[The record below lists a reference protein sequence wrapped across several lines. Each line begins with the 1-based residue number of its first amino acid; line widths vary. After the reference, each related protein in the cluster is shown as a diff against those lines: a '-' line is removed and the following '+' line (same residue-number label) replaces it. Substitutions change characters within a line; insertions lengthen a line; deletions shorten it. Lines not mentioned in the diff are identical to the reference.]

1 MFIFDILY
9 LLIGGQFLDRVDGII
24 ESKVEACVINRH
36 IFKDWV
42 AQIRSN
48 YQTVWSD
55 EHDFV
60 RNAAE
65 ISVICG
71 FVYYF
76 ECLFIFFVVDE
87 IRPNIFKNSLQKFIA
102 KKIEETN
109 ILKKEEFGLKK
120 INQIKIKCLMIEGNK
135 IYKILDL
142 SDKSKKMLLEELS

>member
-1 MFIFDILY
+1 
-9 LLIGGQFLDRVDGII
+9 
-24 ESKVEACVINRH
+24 
-36 IFKDWV
+36 
-42 AQIRSN
+42 
-48 YQTVWSD
+48 
-55 EHDFV
+55 
-60 RNAAE
+60 
-65 ISVICG
+65 
-71 FVYYF
+71 
-76 ECLFIFFVVDE
+76 LFIFFVVDE